1 MRKRRWRGRRGWTRT
16 WARRIGMGEEE
27 SPSRE
32 RSVEEDGDAEEG
44 TYEQDGA
51 DGGMMGM
58 DKGRGSEAGW
68 RKWGRVG

>member
-1 MRKRRWRGRRGWTRT
+1 
-16 WARRIGMGEEE
+16 MGEEE